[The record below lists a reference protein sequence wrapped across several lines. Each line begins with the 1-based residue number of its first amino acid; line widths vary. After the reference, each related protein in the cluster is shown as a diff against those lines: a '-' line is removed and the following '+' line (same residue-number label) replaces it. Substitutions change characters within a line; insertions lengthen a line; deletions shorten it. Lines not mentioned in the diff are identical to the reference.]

1 MFQDWVYQVINGK
14 DDQDYFLPFLVK
26 SSIPLHAGSSGVI
39 EFLNKLDE
47 IKSQDELD
55 GLLDKNIQLVN
66 CSQWDPTTEI
76 LYDELAQKR
85 IAQIRMIR
93 KCLQISGFQPSMVD
107 HPNIC
112 GEVFVSKDLVMT
124 YDQFISLVKNDGKDE
139 TDFEKMQSHKF
150 IDNFLV
156 NASTNTIQKSFR
168 L

>member
-1 MFQDWVYQVINGK
+1 
-14 DDQDYFLPFLVK
+14 
-26 SSIPLHAGSSGVI
+26 
-39 EFLNKLDE
+39 
-47 IKSQDELD
+47 
-55 GLLDKNIQLVN
+55 
-66 CSQWDPTTEI
+66 
-76 LYDELAQKR
+76 
-85 IAQIRMIR
+85 
-93 KCLQISGFQPSMVD
+93 MVD